1 MSHDAIVAA
10 EVDGG
15 SRATLTR
22 LNDSDLPDGDVTVAV
37 SYSSLNYKDGLAVSG
52 KGPIVRQFPLVCGID
67 LAGTVE
73 ESDSPAWSP
82 GDEVV
87 LTGWGLSE
95 IHPGGYTQRQRVR
108 SSWLAPLPDGLTLLQ
123 SMAIGTAGLT
133 AMLCV
138 LALEHGGLR
147 PPEADDQAEVLVT
160 GAAGG
165 VGSVAVALLS
175 TLGYSVAASTG
186 RPETQAFLTSLGA
199 STFVD
204 RHELAAPSDRP
215 LHRERWAAAIDVV
228 GGETL
233 AAVLRQTRYRGTVAA
248 CGLTGG
254 NDLPTTVLPFILRG
268 VSLMGI
274 DSVSCPTDVRTTAW
288 NRLARDLPTDLLD
301 SLTTL
306 EPLRRVPE
314 LAEDILAGRI
324 RGRVVIDVNA

>member
-1 MSHDAIVAA
+1 VSHDAIVAA

-22 LNDSDLPDGDVTVAV
+22 LSDSDLPAGDVTVAV
-37 SYSSLNYKDGLAVSG
+37 RYSSLNYKDGLAVSG
-52 KGPIVRQFPLVCGID
+52 KGRIVRQFPLVCGID

-82 GDEVV
+82 GDDVV

-95 IHPGGYTQRQRVR
+95 THPGGYTQRQRVN

-123 SMAIGTAGLT
+123 SMAVGTAGLT

-147 PPEADDQAEVLVT
+147 SPDADDPAEVLVT

-175 TLGYSVAASTG
+175 TLGYRVTASTG
-186 RPETQAFLTSLGA
+186 RPETQPFLTSLGA

-204 RHELAAPSDRP
+204 RLELATPSGRP
-215 LHRERWAAAIDVV
+215 LDRERFAAAVDVV

-233 AAVLRQTRYRGTVAA
+233 ASVLRQTRYRGTVAA
-248 CGLTGG
+248 CGLAGG
-254 NDLPTTVLPFILRG
+254 TDLPTTVLPFILRG
-268 VSLMGI
+268 VNLMGV
-274 DSVSCPTDVRTTAW
+274 DSVSCPTDVRITAW

-301 SLTTL
+301 SLTTV

-314 LAEDILAGRI
+314 LAEEILAGRI